1 MGTTILRASNLQPL
15 EKPITGVSAPTA
27 AMFSFLVIPNPQRHC
42 FRGRA
47 QAAKALR
54 RTLRKVDVDRH
65 AIFRRG
71 PRQVGL
77 KSMDI
82 VTELQQQGAFKGFKR
97 SSRG

>member
-1 MGTTILRASNLQPL
+1 MHATRGADLSPRL
-15 EKPITGVSAPTA
+15 
-27 AMFSFLVIPNPQRHC
+27 PNP

-47 QAAKALR
+47 LAAKALR

-97 SSRG
+97 SSRS